1 MVLVLDDYHVIAAPP
16 IHQGLAFLLQHLPP
30 HLHLVLATRVD
41 PPLNLARL
49 RAQGAVTE
57 VRTADLRFTAEEA
70 AAFLTEVMGLPLSA
84 EVIQALEARTEGWIV
99 GLQLAALSLQGRPAE
114 GIAPFIAAFTGSH
127 RYVLDYL
134 MDEVLLREPEAVQT
148 FLLHTCI
155 LDRLCAPLCA
165 ALAGGEGVPADGIA
179 ASRALLEGVERANLF
194 LVPLDEERQWYRYHH
209 LFADALRQRLRSTS
223 TPDTA
228 LLHRRASAWFE
239 GQGLLEEAIS
249 LPAPPSSGLQVAGQA
264 AIPRRRRATGAAT
277 PWMHASR
284 CVSTA
289 AHVDRWRGCHWR
301 A

>member
-1 MVLVLDDYHVIAAPP
+1 PRLQLVVAAR
-16 IHQGLAFLLQHLPP
+16 AE
-30 HLHLVLATRVD
+30 
-41 PPLNLARL
+41 PPLPLARL

-57 VRTADLRFTAEEA
+57 VRAADLRFTREEA
-70 AAFLTEVMGLPLSA
+70 AAFLTEVMGMPLSA
-84 EVIQALEARTEGWIV
+84 EAIQALEARTEGWIV

-134 MDEVLLREPEAVQT
+134 IDEVLLRQPEAVQT

-165 ALAGGEGVPADGIA
+165 AVAGDEGVPADGIA

-209 LFADALRQRLRSTS
+209 LFADALRQRLRSGTPL
-223 TPDTA
+223 PDTA

-249 LPAPPSSGLQVAGQA
+249 HALSAGAFEHA
-264 AIPRRRRATGAAT
+264 AVLIE
-277 PWMHASR
+277 
-284 CVSTA
+284 
-289 AHVDRWRGCHWR
+289 
-301 A
+301 